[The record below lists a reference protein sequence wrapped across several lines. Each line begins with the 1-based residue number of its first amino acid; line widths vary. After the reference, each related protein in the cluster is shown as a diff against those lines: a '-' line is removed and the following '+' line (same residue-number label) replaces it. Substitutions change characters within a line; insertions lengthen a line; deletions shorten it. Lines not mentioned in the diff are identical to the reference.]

1 MSMHL
6 ADDLLPIPFCPVF
19 VCANL
24 QVKDVLI
31 GTVQDELM
39 SSPPAVS
46 VERLS
51 PRSLIVDKEPIV
63 RSTARS
69 VLSKLGFSVTDTSDG
84 RYALS
89 LIQTNKPCFD
99 LLVTESEPHG
109 VDGKTLAESFMLAC
123 RLGRVVIMSAADDV
137 DSVNVESTGAWVFV
151 SKRRLSETLV
161 EAVRRIGLSHA
172 QHVVLLVDDDQQVR
186 TFVRTI
192 LMQAGHAV
200 ICAGDGQEA
209 LELSRTYR
217 EAIDLVLSDITMP
230 RMTGPELAEHIRQER
245 PDTQVLLMSGYVSGA
260 ILDYA
265 RSHDFIQKPFAPK
278 KIIDQVSELL
288 NHPKTAAAS

>member
-1 MSMHL
+1 
-6 ADDLLPIPFCPVF
+6 
-19 VCANL
+19 
-24 QVKDVLI
+24 
-31 GTVQDELM
+31 M

-51 PRSLIVDKEPIV
+51 PRSLIVDKESTV

-69 VLSKLGFSVTDTSDG
+69 VLSRLGFSVTDTSDG

-89 LIQTNKPCFD
+89 LIKDQQCFD
-99 LLVTESEPHG
+99 LLVTESEPYG
-109 VDGKTLAESFMLAC
+109 VAGNALAESFMLAC

-137 DSVNVESTGAWVFV
+137 DAVNVESTGAWVFV
-151 SKRRLSETLV
+151 SKRRLAETLV
-161 EAVRRIGLSHA
+161 EAVRRIGLSHD

-200 ICAGDGQEA
+200 ISASDGQEA
-209 LELSRTYR
+209 LELSRSYR
-217 EAIDLVLSDITMP
+217 ETIDLVLSDITMP
-230 RMTGPELAEHIRQER
+230 RMSGPELAEHIRQER

-265 RSHDFIQKPFAPK
+265 RSHDFIQKPFPPK
-278 KIIDQVSELL
+278 KIIDHVSELL